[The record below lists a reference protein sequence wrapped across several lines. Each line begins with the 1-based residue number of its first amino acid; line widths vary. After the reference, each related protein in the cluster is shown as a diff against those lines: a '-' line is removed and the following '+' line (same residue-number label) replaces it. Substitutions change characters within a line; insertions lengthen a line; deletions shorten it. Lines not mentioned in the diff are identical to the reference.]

1 MKILICGSRGIPA
14 QYGGFESLA
23 QALTLNFNDHGHEVV
38 VTGFSNEIKEP
49 VINQRNGNISY
60 QIPARGPRFLQNFL
74 CTWIATRDLDAKNS
88 FHAVIVLNDVNYFV
102 ARKYWKKGA
111 RTVLHLDGAEA
122 KRSGLPLIG
131 KFAHWFFR
139 QLAVKSRIPLVV
151 DSVAIKEDMKLSNK
165 GVSVIS
171 YAPHIDE
178 AKKPEYKNVNLDP
191 RRYFVAIARF
201 VDENQILQLID
212 GYISSGRDE
221 QLFIIGLGTGSKKY
235 EVRVMNASQYDENI
249 QVLPKNYDRAE
260 INWLLQNAKGY
271 IHGHSVGGT
280 NPILVDARLHARLI
294 LSHDNPYN
302 RENSGHKEHF
312 WSNNDQLIELLKSI
326 DLLEVSTDVSD
337 YHLDS
342 WETIALQYLDLL
354 TKRD

>member
-1 MKILICGSRGIPA
+1 MSGI
-14 QYGGFESLA
+14 
-23 QALTLNFNDHGHEVV
+23 
-38 VTGFSNEIKEP
+38 
-49 VINQRNGNISY
+49 ISY
-60 QIPARGPRFLQNFL
+60 QIPALGPRFVQNFF
-74 CTWIATRDLDAKNS
+74 CTWKATSDMDTEHNFDA
-88 FHAVIVLNDVNYFV
+88 AIVLNDVNYFV
-102 ARKYWKKGA
+102 ARKYWKKGI

-139 QLAVKSRIPLVV
+139 RLAVKSGIPLVV
-151 DSVAIKEDMKLSNK
+151 DSVAIKEDMKLSSK
-165 GVSVIS
+165 RTSVIS
-171 YAPHIDE
+171 YAPHFDE
-178 AKKPEYKNVNLDP
+178 AKKPEYKNINLGP
-191 RRYFVAIARF
+191 NRYFVAIARF

-235 EVRVMNASQYDENI
+235 EMRVINAAQYDGDI

-280 NPILVDARLHARLI
+280 NPILVDARLHAQLI

-302 RENSGHKEHF
+302 RENSRHKEHF
-312 WSNNDQLIELLKSI
+312 WSNNDQLTKLLKNI
-326 DLLEVSTDVSD
+326 DLLEVNTDASD
-337 YHLDS
+337 YGLDS
-342 WETIALQYLDLL
+342 WDTIALQYLELL

>member
-23 QALTLNFNDHGHEVV
+23 QALALNFNDHEHKVV
-38 VTGFSNEIKEP
+38 VTGFSNEIKQP
-49 VINQRNGNISY
+49 VINQRNRNISY

-74 CTWIATRDLDAKNS
+74 CTWMATQDLDTKHS
-88 FHAVIVLNDVNYFV
+88 FDAVIVLNDVNYFV
-102 ARKYWKKGA
+102 ARKYWKKGV

-122 KRSGLPLIG
+122 KRSGLPFIG

-139 QLAVKSRIPLVV
+139 RLAVKSGIPLVV
-151 DSVAIKEDMKLSNK
+151 DSMAIKEDMKLSSQK
-165 GVSVIS
+165 VAVIS
-171 YAPHIDE
+171 YAPHVNE
-178 AKKPEYKNVNLDP
+178 AKKPEYKNLNLEP
-191 RRYFVAIARF
+191 NRYFVAIARF

-221 QLFIIGLGTGSKKY
+221 QLLIVGLGTGSKKY
-235 EVRVMNASQYDENI
+235 EVRVLNAAQYDEDI
-249 QVLPKNYDRAE
+249 HVLPKNYDRAE

-280 NPILVDARLHARLI
+280 NPILVDARLHAELI

-312 WSNNDQLIELLKSI
+312 WSNNDQLTNLLKSI
-326 DLLEVSTDVSD
+326 DLLKVSGEVSD
-337 YHLDS
+337 YCLDS
-342 WETIALQYLDLL
+342 WETITLQFLDLL

>member
-23 QALTLNFNDHGHEVV
+23 QALAMNFNDHEHEVV
-38 VTGFSNEIKEP
+38 VTGFSNQIKEP
-49 VINQRNGNISY
+49 VINLRNRNFSY
-60 QIPARGPRFLQNFL
+60 QIPARGPRFVQNFL
-74 CTWIATRDLDAKNS
+74 CTWIATQDLDTKHS
-88 FHAVIVLNDVNYFV
+88 FDAVIVLNDVNYFV
-102 ARKYWKKGA
+102 ARKYWKKGV

-122 KRSGLPLIG
+122 KRSGLPFIG
-131 KFAHWFFR
+131 KVAHWFFR
-139 QLAVKSRIPLVV
+139 RLAVKSGVPLVV
-151 DSVAIKEDMKLSNK
+151 DSVAIQEDMKLSNK

-171 YAPHIDE
+171 YAPHFDE
-178 AKKPEYKNVNLDP
+178 AKKPEYKNVYLEPN
-191 RRYFVAIARF
+191 RYFVAIARF

-221 QLFIIGLGTGSKKY
+221 HLFVIGLGTGSKKY
-235 EVRVMNASQYDENI
+235 ELRVMNVAQYDENI
-249 QVLPKNYDRAE
+249 HVLPKNYDRAE

-326 DLLEVSTDVSD
+326 DLLEVSTDASD

>member
-1 MKILICGSRGIPA
+1 M
-14 QYGGFESLA
+14 
-23 QALTLNFNDHGHEVV
+23 
-38 VTGFSNEIKEP
+38 
-49 VINQRNGNISY
+49 
-60 QIPARGPRFLQNFL
+60 
-74 CTWIATRDLDAKNS
+74 ATQDLDTKHS
-88 FHAVIVLNDVNYFV
+88 FDTVIVLNDVNYFV
-102 ARKYWKKGA
+102 ARKYWKKGV

-122 KRSGLPLIG
+122 KRSGLPFIG

-139 QLAVKSRIPLVV
+139 RLAVKSRIPLVV
-151 DSVAIKEDMKLSNK
+151 DSVAIQEDMKLSSK
-165 GVSVIS
+165 RVVVIS

-178 AKKPEYKNVNLDP
+178 ANKPEFKNVNLDP

-201 VDENQILQLID
+201 VDENQMLQLID

-221 QLFIIGLGTGSKKY
+221 QLFVIGLGTGSKKY
-235 EVRVMNASQYDENI
+235 EARVMNAAQYDENI

-280 NPILVDARLHARLI
+280 NPILVDARLHAELI

-326 DLLEVSTDVSD
+326 DLLEVSTDASD